1 REYDFLYISD
11 SIPVCILEV
20 IDIRG
25 TGDENTAVPRQ
36 DAIGI
41 RQPARKLCAV
51 VEPPIPIPVFKSRD
65 TSQTTWRP
73 SFGRI
78 RIPPIFHDI
87 KYLILIKGK
96 SYRIHYQW
104 F

>member
-1 REYDFLYISD
+1 MAHTDLSGFVTIKAREYDFLYISD
-11 SIPVCILEV
+11 SISVCILEV

-25 TGDENTAVPRQ
+25 AGDENTAVPRQ

-41 RQPARKLCAV
+41 RQAVSKLCAV

-65 TSQTTWRP
+65 TSQMTWRP

-78 RIPPIFHDI
+78 RIPSVFYNI
-87 KYLILIKGK
+87 
-96 SYRIHYQW
+96 
-104 F
+104 